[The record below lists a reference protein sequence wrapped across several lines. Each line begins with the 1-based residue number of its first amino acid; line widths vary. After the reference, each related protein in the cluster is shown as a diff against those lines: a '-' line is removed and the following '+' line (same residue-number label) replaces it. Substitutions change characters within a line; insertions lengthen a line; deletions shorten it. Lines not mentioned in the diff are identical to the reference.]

1 MNDHS
6 NNFSGT
12 ASKLSQAGW
21 DGYFHFQRQWLQ
33 MFGMIKNGVIKNDAD
48 LSTSQNSGLAL
59 FRAWMDVYEN
69 EFRKFLT
76 PPQLGLTR
84 YYQERIRELLDK
96 FNLFQA
102 KMSEFTYSLFRP
114 MEESFR
120 ALPQRVEELNR
131 SGEFSCNPKEYYQV
145 WIRILEGY
153 YSNWF
158 RSSKYSQIMNST
170 LDALEELTKA
180 RQKFLESFLQTFS
193 VPSYTDFDDLSKEL
207 YELKKR
213 VKELERKN
221 KQEWAIAHPAQ
232 NRRNASSRKKE

>member
-6 NNFSGT
+6 NNFSET
-12 ASKLSQAGW
+12 ASKRSQAGRE
-21 DGYFHFQRQWLQ
+21 GYSHFQQQWLER
-33 MFGMIKNGVIKNDAD
+33 FGVIKNNAD
-48 LSTSQNSGLAL
+48 LYASQNPGLAL
-59 FRAWMDVYEN
+59 LRAWVDVYEN
-69 EFRKFLT
+69 EFRKFLA

-84 YYQERIRELLDK
+84 YYQERIREVLDK

-114 MEESFR
+114 MEESFK
-120 ALPQRVEELNR
+120 ALPQRVEELTR
-131 SGEFSCNPKEYYQV
+131 CGEFSCNPKEYYQV
-145 WIRILEGY
+145 WIRILEDY

-158 RSSKYSQIMNST
+158 RSSEYSQIMNST

-180 RQKFLESFLQTFS
+180 RQKFLESFLQTLS

-213 VKELERKN
+213 VKELEKKRKN
-221 KQEWAIAHPAQ
+221 KNGRLPIPLKIGEMPA
-232 NRRNASSRKKE
+232 REKE